1 MIKIQHKQNCDA
13 LVAQFPLGIWSE
25 EFLGNFFR
33 NFFSEEYSVGFGPN
47 KNAIVD
53 RTPELRSEI
62 ILGVTVAMVT
72 GPFGGKTVS
81 VDKCFDGMF

>member
-1 MIKIQHKQNCDA
+1 M
-13 LVAQFPLGIWSE
+13 
-25 EFLGNFFR
+25 
-33 NFFSEEYSVGFGPN
+33 GFGPN